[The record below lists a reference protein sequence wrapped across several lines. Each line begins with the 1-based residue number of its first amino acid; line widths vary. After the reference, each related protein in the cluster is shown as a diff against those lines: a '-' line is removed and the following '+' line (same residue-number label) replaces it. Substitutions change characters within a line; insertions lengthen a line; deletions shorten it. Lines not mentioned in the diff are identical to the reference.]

1 MPTNV
6 KNSFKDLQDEESAK
20 FSEQSEQKIRHSL
33 ESNVGLFHFIGEIVE
48 LYLPKIFGM
57 FVKMSGGA
65 PSPTEDFNNP
75 NRASDNDRPKYPNT
89 LD

>member
-6 KNSFKDLQDEESAK
+6 KNSFKELENEEQAK

-33 ESNVGLFHFIGEIVE
+33 ESNVGLFHFIGEIVD

-57 FVKMSGGA
+57 FIKMSGGG
-65 PSPTEDFNNP
+65 PSPTDEKNNP
-75 NRASDNDRPKYPNT
+75 NRSSDNERPKYPNT
-89 LD
+89 ID